1 METGRIPGLRRI
13 LVIDDDPVSLA
24 IAAVLLEEKG
34 MQVAQ
39 AESGERALEML
50 AGGDSP
56 DCILADLRMPTL
68 SGSDLAAQ
76 LRLRAPSAVLLA
88 MSATPPERVDGYSG
102 VLKKPLSADD
112 ILSALATSRGDQ
124 IEPNGRMPV
133 AGDAAELDARML
145 DEAVFN
151 KLRGSM
157 PRKAL
162 QEVVDAFIQDAR
174 ERIED
179 MRVADAQ
186 TVRRQAHTVKGAASM
201 LGAVR
206 VAVTASTVEEGIDH
220 RGERL
225 RKVDEL
231 EYFLG
236 KTEVILKQR
245 LKV

>member
-1 METGRIPGLRRI
+1 METGRIPGLRRV

-34 MQVAQ
+34 VQVAQ

-76 LRLRAPSAVLLA
+76 LRQHAPAAVLLA
-88 MSATPPERVDGYSG
+88 MSATPPDRVDGYNG

-112 ILSALATSRGDQ
+112 LLFAFAARRGDR
-124 IEPNGRMPV
+124 IEPDRRTPV
-133 AGDAAELDARML
+133 AGDAAEPDARML
-145 DEAVFN
+145 DDAVFN
-151 KLRGSM
+151 RLRGSM

-162 QEVVDAFIQDAR
+162 QEVVDAFLHDTR

-186 TVRRQAHTVKGAASM
+186 TVRRQAHTVKGGASM

-220 RGERL
+220 HGERL

-231 EYFLG
+231 EYFLR